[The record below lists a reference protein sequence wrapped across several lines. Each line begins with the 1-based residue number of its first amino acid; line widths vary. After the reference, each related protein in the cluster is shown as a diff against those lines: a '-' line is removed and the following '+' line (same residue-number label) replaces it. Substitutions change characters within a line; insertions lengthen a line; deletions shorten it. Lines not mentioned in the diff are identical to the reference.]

1 MDLFELRHVATIFGV
16 AAIAIG
22 WNLISRRLPGQYG
35 KAVDGAVEIVPT
47 VGMWLSAV
55 LMPIGSLA
63 LLALGAV
70 VLYGLPEYR
79 SPIVAVAMLL
89 WAGGFAS
96 GLSSTAKIVA
106 VRRHR
111 IRYDSFGL
119 SYVPSQGGERTYLA
133 LDDVDSIEFRWL
145 GVDRI
150 RSGEIAIPFTEDAGG
165 SRQLAGLLDQR
176 FLNREMDRA

>member
-1 MDLFELRHVATIFGV
+1 MDLFELRHVATVFGV
-16 AAIAIG
+16 AAIMIG
-22 WNLISRRLPGQYG
+22 WNLISRRLPGHYG

-79 SPIVAVAMLL
+79 SPIVIVAMLM
-89 WAGGFAS
+89 WACSFAF
-96 GLSSTAKIVA
+96 GLSSIAKIIA

-119 SYVPSQGGERTYLA
+119 SYIPSRGGKRTYLA
-133 LDDVDSIEFRWL
+133 FDDVDRVEIRWL
-145 GVDRI
+145 GADRI
-150 RSGEIAIPFTEDAGG
+150 RSGEIAIPFAEDAGG
-165 SRQLAGLLDQR
+165 SRQLASLLDQR
-176 FLNREMDRA
+176 LLSREMDRA